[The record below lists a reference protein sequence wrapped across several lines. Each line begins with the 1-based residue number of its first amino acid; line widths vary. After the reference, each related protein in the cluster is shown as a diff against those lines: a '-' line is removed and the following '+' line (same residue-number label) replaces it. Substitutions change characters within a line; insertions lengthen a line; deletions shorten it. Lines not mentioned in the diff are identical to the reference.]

1 MVANLSIMRNE
12 DVIKELENIKKRV
25 SILEK
30 EMLDEKMTP
39 EEENL
44 YEEVLKEVKEGK
56 TTSLEDLRQELQN
69 AKN

>member
-1 MVANLSIMRNE
+1 MRNE